1 MLFLIL
7 FLFVAFID
15 LCLIR
20 CFSEYDREQSD
31 RSQEVFVQNHS
42 KKLSRS
48 SSRDKSNFCI
58 S

>member
-15 LCLIR
+15 FCLIR
-20 CFSEYDREQSD
+20 CLSDYDREQSD

-42 KKLSRS
+42 QKPSRFSQDKK
-48 SSRDKSNFCI
+48 
-58 S
+58 

>member
-20 CFSEYDREQSD
+20 CFSEYDREQSE
-31 RSQEVFVQNHS
+31 RSLEVFVQNHS

-48 SSRDKSNFCI
+48 SSRDKK
-58 S
+58 